1 MMAYAE
7 IRASRAYPCSVEPPA
22 FHGREE
28 PLSRVVATP
37 DSVSAA
43 RSKRARSGVFG
54 SIVEAGKPGITRM
67 VTITSLV
74 GFVLSALGHV
84 AGWGELAVLALACA
98 VGTALSSMGAN
109 TLNEWLE
116 RDRDALMPR
125 TAHRPLPEHRIS
137 PRVALVAGLI
147 ESALGLAVLALGAN
161 VWAALVS
168 LACIITYVAIYTP
181 MKLKSPVSVLF
192 GAIPGALPPL
202 IGWAA
207 AAGRNGWP
215 TLSEA
220 GGWSLFTLMFV
231 WQIPH
236 FMAIAWMYKADY
248 SLGGFRVLAA
258 EDPTGVRTARNMIG
272 WAIVLL
278 PATLMPAWAMPGRVG
293 LVYAAFAL
301 VSGLAFLWLTIG
313 FGRLRTR
320 EAARRVFFASI
331 AHLPLL
337 LMMLVGEAL
346 VRRFVG

>member
-1 MMAYAE
+1 MPT
-7 IRASRAYPCSVEPPA
+7 S
-22 FHGREE
+22 
-28 PLSRVVATP
+28 
-37 DSVSAA
+37 
-43 RSKRARSGVFG
+43 SGLFLTL
-54 SIVEAGKPGITRM
+54 IEAGKPGITRM

-74 GFVLSALGHV
+74 GFVLSALAHRS
-84 AGWGELAVLALACA
+84 GWGELAVLAIGCTI
-98 VGTALSSMGAN
+98 GTALSSLGAN

-125 TAHRPLPEHRIS
+125 TAHRPLPEQRIS
-137 PRVALVAGLI
+137 PRVAITAGLV
-147 ESALGLAVLALGAN
+147 ESALGLVVLAVATN
-161 VWAALVS
+161 IWASLVS
-168 LACIITYVAIYTP
+168 LACLVTYVAIYTP
-181 MKLKSPVSVLF
+181 MKLKSPVSVLI

-207 AAGRNGWP
+207 AGGRDGGAALL
-215 TLSEA
+215 TQG
-220 GGWSLFTLMFV
+220 GGWALFTLMFV

-248 SLGGFRVLAA
+248 SLGGFRVVAA

-278 PATLMPAWAMPGRVG
+278 PATLMPVWAMPERVG
-293 LVYAAFAL
+293 VVYGAFAV
-301 VSGLAFLWLTIG
+301 VSWMAFFWLTIG

-320 EAARRVFFASI
+320 DAARRVFFASI

-337 LMMLVGEAL
+337 LMFLVGEAL

>member
-1 MMAYAE
+1 MRPA
-7 IRASRAYPCSVEPPA
+7 RAGH
-22 FHGREE
+22 F
-28 PLSRVVATP
+28 
-37 DSVSAA
+37 AA
-43 RSKRARSGVFG
+43 
-54 SIVEAGKPGITRM
+54 IIEAGKPGITRM

-74 GFVLSALGHV
+74 GFVLSAIGRSM
-84 AGWGELAVLALACA
+84 GWGELALLVTGSAI
-98 VGTALSSMGAN
+98 GTALSSLGAN

-125 TAHRPLPEHRIS
+125 TAHRPLPQQRIS
-137 PRVALVAGLI
+137 PKVALVAGLV
-147 ESALGLAVLALGAN
+147 ESALGLIVLALAAN

-181 MKLKSPVSVLF
+181 MKLKSPVSVLI

-207 AAGRNGWP
+207 AGGSSGAP
-215 TLSEA
+215 TLLQA

-236 FMAIAWMYKADY
+236 FMAIAWMYRADY

-278 PATLMPAWAMPGRVG
+278 PATLMPVWAMPGRVG
-293 LVYAAFAL
+293 AVYGAFAL
-301 VSGLAFLWLTIG
+301 ISGLAFLWLTMG

-320 EAARRVFFASI
+320 DAARRVFFASI

-337 LMMLVGEAL
+337 LMILVGEAL
-346 VRRFVG
+346 VRRFVL

>member
-1 MMAYAE
+1 M
-7 IRASRAYPCSVEPPA
+7 
-22 FHGREE
+22 
-28 PLSRVVATP
+28 SRVVATP
-37 DSVSAA
+37 ESVSAA
-43 RSKRARSGVFG
+43 RAERARSGVFG

-67 VTITSLV
+67 VTITALV
-74 GFVLSALGHV
+74 GFVLSALLHP
-84 AGWGELAVLALACA
+84 AGWGELAILAAACA
-98 VGTALSSMGAN
+98 AGTALSSMGAN
-109 TLNEWLE
+109 TLNEWME

-125 TAHRPLPEHRIS
+125 TAHRPLPEQRIS
-137 PRVALVAGLI
+137 PRVALVAGVI

-168 LACIITYVAIYTP
+168 LACIVTYVAIYTP

-207 AAGRNGWP
+207 AGGASGLP
-215 TLSEA
+215 TLSQA

-236 FMAIAWMYKADY
+236 FMAIAWMYRADY
-248 SLGGFRVLAA
+248 SLGGFRVLAS

-278 PATLMPAWAMPGRVG
+278 PATLMPVWAMPQSVG
-293 LVYAAFAL
+293 LVYGAFAAVSWAAF
-301 VSGLAFLWLTIG
+301 FWLTIG

-320 EAARRVFFASI
+320 DAAKRVFFASI
-331 AHLPLL
+331 VHLPLL
-337 LMMLVGEAL
+337 LMILVGEAV
-346 VRRFVG
+346 VRGFWMKG

>member
-1 MMAYAE
+1 M
-7 IRASRAYPCSVEPPA
+7 
-22 FHGREE
+22 
-28 PLSRVVATP
+28 SRVAATT

-43 RSKRARSGVFG
+43 RVVTPRRGVFA
-54 SIVEAGKPGITRM
+54 SIIEAGKPGITRM

-74 GFVLSALGHV
+74 GFVLSALGHRS
-84 AGWGELAVLALACA
+84 GWAELAVLAVGCA
-98 VGTALSSMGAN
+98 IGTALSSLGAN

-125 TAHRPLPEHRIS
+125 TAHRPLPQQRLS
-137 PRVALVAGLI
+137 PRLALSAGLI
-147 ESALGLAVLALGAN
+147 ESVLGLAVLALATN
-161 VWAALVS
+161 IWAALVS
-168 LACIITYVAIYTP
+168 LACIVTYVAVYTP
-181 MKLKSPVSVLF
+181 MKLKSPVSVLV

-207 AAGRNGWP
+207 AGGNAGWP
-215 TLSEA
+215 TLAQA

-278 PATLMPAWAMPGRVG
+278 PATLMPVWAMPAHVG
-293 LVYAAFAL
+293 VVYGIFAA

-320 EAARRVFFASI
+320 DAARRVFFASI

>member
-1 MMAYAE
+1 M
-7 IRASRAYPCSVEPPA
+7 
-22 FHGREE
+22 
-28 PLSRVVATP
+28 SRVVATP

-43 RSKRARSGVFG
+43 RSQRSRSGVVG

-67 VTITSLV
+67 VTITALV
-74 GFVLSALGHV
+74 GFVLSAVGY
-84 AGWGELAVLALACA
+84 AGDAARGWGELLALAIACA

-109 TLNEWLE
+109 TLNEWME

-125 TAHRPLPEHRIS
+125 TAHRPLPEQRIS
-137 PRVALVAGLI
+137 PRIALVAGVL
-147 ESALGLAVLALGAN
+147 ESIVGLAILALGAN
-161 VWAALVS
+161 LWAALVS
-168 LACIITYVAIYTP
+168 LACIVTYVAIYTP

-207 AAGRNGWP
+207 AGAANGGP
-215 TLSEA
+215 TLLQA

-236 FMAIAWMYKADY
+236 FMAIAWMYRADY
-248 SLGGFRVLAA
+248 SLGGFRVLAS

-278 PATLMPAWAMPGRVG
+278 PATLMPVWAMPERVG
-293 LVYAAFAL
+293 FVYGAFAAA
-301 VSGLAFLWLTIG
+301 SWIGFFWLTIG

-320 EAARRVFFASI
+320 DAARRVFFASI

-337 LMMLVGEAL
+337 LLMLVGEAL